1 VDSEIML
8 GQISSGGF
16 FVTDDPSQADAI
28 IINTCGFIESAA
40 QESIDEILALAELKK
55 TGPCRRIIVTG
66 CLPERYREDIAGS
79 LPEVDLFL
87 GTGAY
92 HQITEALR
100 GQDSDTRCLL
110 PPPDADPLQAC
121 GTKRTLTTEF
131 FAYLKIS
138 EGCDRH
144 CTYCII
150 PKLRGRLRSR
160 EPADVIMEARELIS
174 QGIQEIVI
182 ISQDTGA
189 YGRDLRPPV
198 PISRLLADIAEI
210 SKDVWVRFLYGSPD
224 TTDEALIRTIADHE
238 NICAYFDIPM
248 QHAASPVLKR
258 MGRNYDAD
266 DLLRLVNDIR
276 SMIPN
281 AAIRTTMM
289 VGFPGETDMDFR
301 QLMKFSEAVRF
312 DHLGAF
318 MYSDADDLP
327 SHHLPNHVPKKIAK
341 ERHHAL
347 MTAQAKWS
355 EEKNQKHIGRTYQ
368 VLVEEKLEE
377 GLYTGRT
384 WFQAPEVDGI
394 VYIDAHESKN
404 GVRLGE
410 FLNVRITDA
419 LEYDL
424 RGEIV

>member
-1 VDSEIML
+1 ML
-8 GQISSGGF
+8 GQMANDGF
-16 FVTDDPSQADAI
+16 SVTDDPSQAEAI
-28 IINTCGFIESAA
+28 IVNTCGFIESAA
-40 QESIDEILALAELKK
+40 QESIDEILTLAEFKK
-55 TGPCRRIIVTG
+55 TGSCRRLIVTG
-66 CLPERYREDIAGS
+66 CLPERYREAIAGS
-79 LPEVDLFL
+79 LPEVDVFL

-100 GQDSDTRCLL
+100 GRDSDTRCLL
-110 PPPDADPLQAC
+110 PPPDADPLQ
-121 GTKRTLTTEF
+121 TYETRRTLSTES

-150 PKLRGRLRSR
+150 PKLRGKLRSR
-160 EPADVIMEARELIS
+160 EPEDVVMEARDLIS
-174 QGIQEIVI
+174 RGVREIVI

-198 PISRLLADIAEI
+198 HLGRLLADIASI

-224 TTDEALIRTIADHE
+224 TTDEALIRAINDHE
-238 NICAYFDIPM
+238 NLCAYFDIPM

-266 DLLRLVNDIR
+266 ALLRLVNDIR
-276 SMIPN
+276 STIPD

-289 VGFPGETDMDFR
+289 VGFPGETDADFR
-301 QLMKFSEAVRF
+301 QLMKFAEAVRF
-312 DHLGAF
+312 DHLGTF

-341 ERHHAL
+341 ERHHTL

-355 EEKNQKHIGRTYQ
+355 EEKNRKHIGRVYQ
-368 VLVEEKLEE
+368 TLVEEKLED
-377 GLYTGRT
+377 GLYAGRT

-394 VYIDAHESKN
+394 VYIDARER
-404 GVRLGE
+404 GQAIQVGE
-410 FLNVRITDA
+410 FADVRITDA